1 MPMKRTALPQ
11 PTKKRPSPLAALS
24 PTGFRPAIGQTVQVT
39 SGQLAGMRG
48 VVIEIR
54 NLTRCVVQL
63 DGIAVGVLLAIDT
76 KWLRRA
82 PRPRS

>member
-1 MPMKRTALPQ
+1 MRRTALPQ
-11 PTKKRPSPLAALS
+11 PTKKRQSPLATLS

-48 VVIEIR
+48 VVIEIG
-54 NLTRCVVQL
+54 NPSRCIVQL
-63 DGIAVGVLLAIDT
+63 DGVAVGVFLAINC

-82 PRPRS
+82 PRPRT

>member
-1 MPMKRTALPQ
+1 MKKPALPQ
-11 PTKKRPSPLAALS
+11 PTKKRKLPFPELS
-24 PTGFRPAIGQTVQVT
+24 PTGFRPANGQTVQVT

-48 VVIEIR
+48 VVVEMA
-54 NLTRCVVQL
+54 NSSRCIIQL
-63 DGIAVGVLLAIDT
+63 DGVAAGVLLAIDS